1 MDTTIKTATANKR
14 TPGIDDHFVVG
25 IGSSAGG
32 IEALQELIKHLPQG
46 NITYIVCQHLS
57 PSHVSMLVEILARDA
72 SIPIETVDDGAAI
85 EPNKVFVTP
94 PNCHVEVSEQG
105 FILVTPD
112 KEALPKP
119 NINKLFN
126 SIAHQFGS
134 YGVGIILSGTG
145 SDGVIGVASVRAC
158 GGINFAQSPE
168 LCKYQSMPNA
178 AIATG
183 MIDVVSGM
191 PEIGLA
197 LSRLLDTTDPKQA
210 NWPEP
215 KTFSNI
221 LSFIQK
227 ETKVDLSGYK
237 EATVNRRIQRR
248 MSIQGLKSL
257 EQYLTFL
264 RETPTEVNSFVQDS
278 FIVVTEFFRDSE
290 AFEALKVLIYEAIKN
305 REFGAEIRIW
315 VAGCATGE
323 EAFSLAI
330 LMEEYNKTAEYVIN
344 YRIFATDISKPAV
357 ARART
362 AEFSKDQIQNL
373 PGDYLEQ
380 YFDKGEKYF
389 VVKRKLR
396 DRVVFSCHNMLSD
409 PPFSNIHLVTCRN
422 VLIYLN
428 DGLQSN
434 LLSIFH
440 FSLVPQGYLFL
451 GSAESISEQSLF
463 VPIDRKMRLYA
474 RDNGKETTPPMLPVN
489 KQYMPI
495 VSKTQERFVRP
506 TVSGSVHEFV
516 AKTYGPPT
524 IVVND
529 EDTIIYTFGD
539 VESYLDRQE
548 GLTTLNLIELIR
560 QDMRAEMRALVF
572 KARRETKPVKGSI
585 YESRGSD
592 NTTDSCQIC
601 VSPYANQLSNWL
613 YISFVSKSDDRHSV
627 LAAGKDVD
635 ASDERAVTILKSE
648 LNQTR
653 DNLQTVVEELETSNE
668 QLQVYIEELQSSN
681 EEYQSANEEL
691 QTVNEELQSTNEEL
705 LTVNDELE
713 ERTRTQEQLSNDIVN
728 IQGSLEI
735 PMFIVNEDFRIKVFT
750 QRCSMVSNI
759 KNLKINDI
767 VFAIEWYG
775 QIPRFREYL
784 QAVLTSGKV
793 KKFDVGIR
801 DKFYL
806 CQISPY
812 RDQASKVQGLTIIF
826 YETTAFLNTQL
837 ALNKEK
843 HIAQATLNSIS
854 DGVIRVEE
862 TGNID
867 FMNPAAQRSMQWD
880 RESVKRKHIGDIFRV
895 FADNEPVNI
904 QAIIEV
910 VCQNFPADLPE
921 CDHFVMKTRYGQDI
935 VIEFDITSLSD
946 NESGSPSALIVFRDV
961 TERHSQFKQLL
972 WNSKHD
978 PLTGLINRDEI
989 ERRIEMAIMTARRSH
1004 NSSTFLYLDLD
1015 QFKLVNDTCGHLAGD
1030 QLLKQV
1036 SEIIISCIRSR
1047 DTVARLGGDEFAVLL
1062 DKCPIVDSEKTAKK
1076 IQAAISDYRFAWEE
1090 KLFRIGVSIGMV
1102 EINERS
1108 VQVSDIL
1115 SESDGACYSA
1125 KEQGRNRIQI
1135 CGSDNTELEQ
1145 QKLQM
1150 RSISDINEAIEN
1162 DHFRL
1167 YFQEI
1172 HCCKSGE
1179 TLGWEV
1185 LIRMFNKRG
1194 EFLLPDNFLPAAER
1208 FGLIN
1213 LIDRWV
1219 LKNSMKKFSEFA
1231 EFGDMS
1237 AFPQLNINISGD
1249 TVGNETL
1256 IKELEVGLVEHNI
1269 PPEKICFEITET
1281 AAIRNFLGAKKFMEA
1296 IREMGCKFALD
1307 DFGTGTSSLSY
1318 LRDLPLDFIKI
1329 DKTFINNINDDE
1341 INRSI
1346 VQSVCDVCTLMGV
1359 KTIAE
1364 GAERQEQFDILK
1376 DIGAS
1381 AIQGFIVG
1389 KPIPVEEFL
1398 SRINTKSD

>member
-1 MDTTIKTATANKR
+1 
-14 TPGIDDHFVVG
+14 
-25 IGSSAGG
+25 
-32 IEALQELIKHLPQG
+32 
-46 NITYIVCQHLS
+46 
-57 PSHVSMLVEILARDA
+57 MLVEILARD
-72 SIPIETVDDGAAI
+72 SNIPIETVEEGVAI
-85 EPNKVFVTP
+85 EPNKIFVTP

-126 SIAHQFGS
+126 SIAHQFGPC
-134 YGVGIILSGTG
+134 GVGIILSGTG
-145 SDGVIGVASVRAC
+145 SDGVIGVASIRAC
-158 GGINFAQSPE
+158 GGINIAQSPD

-178 AIATG
+178 AIGTG
-183 MIDVVSGM
+183 MVDVVGDM

-197 LSRLLDTTDPKQA
+197 LSRIMQETNEEQEKWAA
-210 NWPEP
+210 N

-237 EATVNRRIQRR
+237 KATISRRIQRR
-248 MSIQGLKSL
+248 LSIQGLKSL
-257 EQYLTFL
+257 DQYLKFL
-264 RETPTEVNSFVQDS
+264 KKTPTEVNSFIQDS
-278 FIVVTEFFRDSE
+278 FIVVTEFFRDTE
-290 AFEALKVLIYEAIKN
+290 AFETLKALIYEAIKN

-357 ARART
+357 TKARA
-362 AEFSKDQIQNL
+362 AEFSKEHIQNL
-373 PGDYLEQ
+373 PSEYLSK
-380 YFDKGEKYF
+380 YFDKNEKAY

-422 VLIYLN
+422 VLIYFN
-428 DGLQSN
+428 DSLQSN
-434 LLSIFH
+434 LLSTFH

-451 GSAESISEQSLF
+451 GSAESISDQSLF

-474 RDNGKETTPPMLPVN
+474 RDNTKETALPMSAIN
-489 KQYMPI
+489 KQYVPI
-495 VSKTQERFVRP
+495 VSKSQEKFVKP
-506 TVSGSVHEFV
+506 SVSSSVYEYV
-516 AKTYGPPT
+516 AKTYGPST

-529 EDTIIYTFGD
+529 DDTIIYTFGD
-539 VESYLDRQE
+539 VESFLERRE
-548 GLTTLNLIELIR
+548 GLSTLNILDLIR
-560 QDMRAEMRALVF
+560 QDMRAELRALVF
-572 KARRETKPVKGSI
+572 KARREVKSVTGSI
-585 YESRGSD
+585 YEHKDKSGES
-592 NTTDSCQIC
+592 DSCQVC

-613 YISFVSKSDDRHSV
+613 YISFVSKSDEFHSTFI
-627 LAAGKDVD
+627 AGKDAD
-635 ASDERAVTILKSE
+635 SNDERAFNVLKSE

-713 ERTRTQEQLSNDIVN
+713 ERTRAQEQLSNDIVN
-728 IQGSLEI
+728 IQDSLEI

-759 KNLKINDI
+759 NNLKTNDI

-775 QIPRFREYL
+775 KIPRFREYL
-784 QAVLTSGKV
+784 QDVLSSGKV
-793 KKFDVGIR
+793 KKFDVEIKE
-801 DKFYL
+801 KFYL

-812 RDQASKVQGLTIIF
+812 RDQASKIQGLTIIF

-862 TGNID
+862 SGVID
-867 FMNPAAQRSMQWD
+867 FMNPAAQRLLQWD
-880 RESVKRKHIGDIFRV
+880 RESVKRKHVEEIFKV
-895 FADNEPVNI
+895 FADNEPVDVK
-904 QAIIEV
+904 AIVEV
-910 VCQNFPADLPE
+910 VCQNYTANIPE
-921 CDHFVMKTRYGQDI
+921 CDHFIMKTRYGQDI
-935 VIEFDITSLSD
+935 VIEFNITSLSD
-946 NESGSPSALIVFRDV
+946 NENNSPSALIVFRDV
-961 TERHSQFKQLL
+961 TERHSQLKQLL

-989 ERRIEMAIMTARRSH
+989 ERRIELAIMTARRSH
-1004 NSSTFLYLDLD
+1004 ITSTFLYLDLD

-1062 DKCPIVDSEKTAKK
+1062 DKCPLVDSEKTAKK
-1076 IQAAISDYRFAWEE
+1076 IQTAISDYRFAWEE

-1135 CGSDNTELEQ
+1135 CGTDNTELEQ

-1167 YFQEI
+1167 YFQKI
-1172 HCCKSGE
+1172 HCCESGH
-1179 TLGWEV
+1179 TLAWEV

-1219 LKNSMKKFSEFA
+1219 LKNSLRKFSEFA
-1231 EFGDMS
+1231 EFGDIDQ
-1237 AFPQLNINISGD
+1237 FPQLNINISGD

-1256 IKELEVGLVEHNI
+1256 IKELETGLQEHNI

-1329 DKTFINNINDDE
+1329 DKTFINNINNDE

-1346 VQSVCDVCTLMGV
+1346 VQSVCDVCTLMEV
-1359 KTIAE
+1359 ETIAE
-1364 GAERQEQFDILK
+1364 GAERQEQFDLLK
-1376 DIGAS
+1376 EMGAS
-1381 AIQGFIVG
+1381 AIQGFVIG

-1398 SRINTKSD
+1398 SQINSDQGSQ